1 MALLFASIVRATCS
15 KPTFLSI
22 MTKKAIEKIE
32 IRSSGTHQLALRLIS
47 VNVLLGAIN
56 VFTRRCG
63 SERPGPVGSGVTGA
77 EETGYI
83 GGGGGVGPVGE
94 LINHPTFQFV
104 ESYYVFYYL
113 DIGPRHKSAFP
124 CEMFP
129 SALRQRPDFAI
140 VAQNLYC

>member
-22 MTKKAIEKIE
+22 MTKKAMEKIQ
-32 IRSSGTHQLALRLIS
+32 IKSSGTHQLALRLIS

-63 SERPGPVGSGVTGA
+63 SESPGPDSSGVTGA

-83 GGGGGVGPVGE
+83 GGGGGVGPVGV

-104 ESYYVFYYL
+104 ESYYTSFITWTL
-113 DIGPRHKSAFP
+113 TRHKSAFP
-124 CEMFP
+124 CEVFP
-129 SALRQRPDFAI
+129 SALMERPDFAI
-140 VAQNLYC
+140 VTYNLYC

>member
-1 MALLFASIVRATCS
+1 MALLLASMVRATCS

-22 MTKKAIEKIE
+22 MTKKPIEKMDI
-32 IRSSGTHQLALRLIS
+32 SSRGTHQLAFRLIS
-47 VNVLLGAIN
+47 VNVLLGAMN

-63 SERPGPVGSGVTGA
+63 SERPGPDSSGVTGA

-104 ESYYVFYYL
+104 ESYYVFHYL
-113 DIGPRHKSAFP
+113 DIGTATQVSV
-124 CEMFP
+124 
-129 SALRQRPDFAI
+129 S
-140 VAQNLYC
+140 V